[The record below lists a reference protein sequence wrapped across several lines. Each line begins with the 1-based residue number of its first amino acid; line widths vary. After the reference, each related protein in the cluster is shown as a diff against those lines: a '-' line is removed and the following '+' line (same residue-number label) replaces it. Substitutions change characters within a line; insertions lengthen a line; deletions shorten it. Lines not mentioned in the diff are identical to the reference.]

1 MLGSRHGHGS
11 RLDFAVRGSKLLD
24 GSKTA
29 ATKFARDGISA
40 GEISI
45 DHTYQPH
52 RLALLHK
59 LVVNA
64 GVIPAKS
71 AYTDNGKVDEI
82 LRAQII
88 SLLERMIKS

>member
-11 RLDFAVRGSKLLD
+11 SLDFAVRGSKLLD

-29 ATKFARDGISA
+29 AAKFARDGISA
-40 GEISI
+40 GEIGI
-45 DHTYQPH
+45 DHTNQPH
-52 RLALLHK
+52 GLTLLHK
-59 LVVNA
+59 LVVNTC
-64 GVIPAKS
+64 VIPAEG

-88 SLLERMIKS
+88 SLSERMIKP